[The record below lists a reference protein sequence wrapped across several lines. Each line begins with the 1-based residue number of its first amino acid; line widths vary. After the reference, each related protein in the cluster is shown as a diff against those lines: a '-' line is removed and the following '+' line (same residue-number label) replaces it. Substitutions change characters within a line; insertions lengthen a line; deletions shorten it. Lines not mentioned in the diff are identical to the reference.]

1 MPGTVVTA
9 GWTLA
14 ANADAPLDKTTQAA
28 PIEARTDSKVTRA
41 SRFWRIGKS
50 VVECRMSNVEKRS
63 DRKTPKK
70 NESKNPRIKT
80 QAKPEA
86 DERAS
91 RRNVATACP
100 SLF

>member
-50 VVECRMSNVEKRS
+50 VVECRMSKSEAIAK
-63 DRKTPKK
+63 PKK
-70 NESKNPRIKT
+70 NESKNPGIKT

-86 DERAS
+86 GKSAS
-91 RRNVATACP
+91 RRNVAIACP